1 MRIIGGRLGG
11 RRLTSFKAD
20 HIRPTSDRVKESLFN
35 IIGQTLEGQRVLDLF
50 SGTGNLAIESLSRG
64 ADYIEAVEKHPK
76 SLGIIRKNLE
86 ELDIVKSIK
95 LVKSDVYSYL
105 KKYRGEPFDL
115 VLVDPPFTEA
125 LADSVMEEI
134 SRSRVWQM
142 GSLIVIESST
152 QEKIGDS
159 YYELVCV
166 DRRSF
171 GDKILSIFKPRAP
184 DVENQRRS

>member
-35 IIGQTLEGQRVLDLF
+35 ILGQTLEGQRVLDLF

-64 ADYIEAVEKHPK
+64 ASYVEAVEKHPK
-76 SLGIIRKNLE
+76 SLAIIRKNLE
-86 ELDIVKSIK
+86 ELKIEKSVR
-95 LVKSDVYSYL
+95 LVRSDVFLYL
-105 KKYRGEPFDL
+105 KKYRGDAYDL

-134 SRSRVWQM
+134 SRSCVWQK
-142 GSLIVIESST
+142 GTLIAIESST

-159 YYELVCV
+159 YLELVCI

-171 GDKILSIFKPRAP
+171 GDKMLSIFQPRAP
-184 DVENQRRS
+184 DVEPIS